1 MNASVMIKLD
11 TMIPFFVLFGC
22 LMILMIHLYH
32 SYQTQPGNLSLNWV
46 YFWIVHE
53 GDGLAHELVD
63 FINL

>member
-32 SYQTQPGNLSLNWV
+32 SYQTQPDNLSLRV
-46 YFWIVHE
+46 EFTF
-53 GDGLAHELVD
+53 ELFMKTMD
-63 FINL
+63 